1 MKKHSGVI
9 GYISPKKEPIDNLV
23 INLTAAEEKR
33 AKKERRIEKHS
44 RLLKYLENKRLKE
57 ELDFIDRW

>member
-1 MKKHSGVI
+1 MKRQEGAIS
-9 GYISPKKEPIDNLV
+9 YIAPHAKRQQESPRSE
-23 INLTAAEEKR
+23 
-33 AKKERRIEKHS
+33 AKKAKEAQRIEKHS